1 MLEYSIYNT
10 KCSLK
15 VVKVSFLYFIS
26 QFKIFNFAIDDL
38 KQPHEEVVGLLEGSY
53 AHELVNNLALELWF
67 DFGKTGSLQPA
78 LVMKSLKH
86 IF

>member
-1 MLEYSIYNT
+1 MLFKSC
-10 KCSLK
+10 KSF
-15 VVKVSFLYFIS
+15 FLYFIS
-26 QFKIFNFAIDDL
+26 KFKISNFAIDDL
-38 KQPHEEVVGLLEGSY
+38 KQPREEVVGLLEGSY

-67 DFGKTGSLQPA
+67 DFGKTGSLKPA